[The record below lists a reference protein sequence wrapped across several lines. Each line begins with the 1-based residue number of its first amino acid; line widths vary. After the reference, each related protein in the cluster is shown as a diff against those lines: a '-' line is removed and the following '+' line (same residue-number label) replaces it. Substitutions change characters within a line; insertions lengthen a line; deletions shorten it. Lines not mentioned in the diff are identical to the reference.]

1 MYNLKILF
9 FSEKIFPYLDNLNYL
24 YETLTEFWG
33 PIYSDKE
40 NIFIDNFKLWINYW
54 NKNHINF
61 NTAYELDKYLQ
72 LNFQIISYVYN
83 RNKID
88 ILDCNTF
95 GIIRYPIQQYNHKLK
110 KIKLVKKEY
119 CSKRVNIK
127 SKSVKD

>member
-54 NKNHINF
+54 NKNPINF
-61 NTAYELDKYLQ
+61 NTVYELDKYLQ

-83 RNKID
+83 RKKID

-110 KIKLVKKEY
+110 KIKLVRKEY